1 MFNISKNQ
9 AIMAGIPQIK
19 LVFDRRKTASA
30 TTKGSVEIEVT
41 WKRERIRLSTGVSV
55 LKQQWKGSEVVNH
68 PEAAEL
74 NAKIRSLLKTMQDKF
89 NHMAE
94 SNSEINLSV
103 LKATRKAKVIGG
115 RTDFLDWLEDRIAKR
130 LIKESTRK
138 HHMTVLKSLREF
150 GKIKT
155 FTDVTSR
162 NIKLWDDYIR
172 SLDKVNCQA
181 SVHGY
186 HKRLRPYMQEAL
198 ELQLIDTNPY
208 ANVKI
213 PRGKSEGIR
222 FLSEEERDRIEELEL
237 FGMMEK
243 TRDMFIF
250 SCYTGLAYSDLIKI
264 KKEDVFQKGDDYCIR
279 DRRTK
284 TGNQYTI
291 VLLPKALAILRKYN
305 FNLNL
310 LSNQKCNEQL
320 KLIAHM
326 AKIHINLT
334 MHFGRHTFATWALSK
349 GVGIQVVSKMLSH
362 ADISMTEKY
371 AQVLQTSVYEGY
383 DLLK

>member
-1 MFNISKNQ
+1 
-9 AIMAGIPQIK
+9 MAGIPQIK
-19 LVFDRRKTASA
+19 LIFDRRKTASA

-41 WKRERIRLSTGVSV
+41 WKKERVRLSTGVSV
-55 LKQQWKGSEVVNH
+55 LKQQWKGGEVVNH
-68 PEAAEL
+68 PDEDEL
-74 NAKIRSLLKTMQDKF
+74 NAKIRSLMKTMQEKL

-94 SNSEINLSV
+94 SNGEINLSV

-130 LIKESTRK
+130 PIKESTRK

-186 HKRLRPYMQEAL
+186 HKRLRPYIQEAL
-198 ELQLIDTNPY
+198 ELQLIDVNPY

-222 FLSEEERDRIEELEL
+222 FLTEEERNRIEELEL
-237 FGMMEK
+237 FGMMET

-264 KKEDVFQKGDDYCIR
+264 KKEDVFQKGDDFCIR
-279 DRRTK
+279 DKRTK

-291 VLLPKALAILRKYN
+291 VLLPKALAILRKYDY
-305 FNLNL
+305 NLNR

-334 MHFGRHTFATWALSK
+334 MHVGRHTFATWALSK

-362 ADISMTEKY
+362 SDISMTEKY
-371 AQVLQTSVYEGY
+371 AQVLQSSVYEGY

>member
-1 MFNISKNQ
+1 
-9 AIMAGIPQIK
+9 MAGIPQIK
-19 LVFDRRKTASA
+19 LIFDRRKTASA

-41 WKRERIRLSTGVSV
+41 WKKERVRLSTGVSV
-55 LKQQWKGSEVVNH
+55 LKQQWKGGEVVNH
-68 PEAAEL
+68 PEEDEL
-74 NAKIRSLLKTMQDKF
+74 NAKIRSLMKTMQEKL

-94 SNSEINLSV
+94 SNGEINLSV

-130 LIKESTRK
+130 PIKESTRK

-186 HKRLRPYMQEAL
+186 HKRLRPYIQEAL
-198 ELQLIDTNPY
+198 ELQLIDVNPY

-222 FLSEEERDRIEELEL
+222 FLTEEERDRIEELEL
-237 FGMMEK
+237 FGMMET

-264 KKEDVFQKGDDYCIR
+264 KKEDVFQKGDDFCIR
-279 DRRTK
+279 DKRTK

-291 VLLPKALAILRKYN
+291 VLLPKALAILRKYDY
-305 FNLNL
+305 NLNR

-326 AKIHINLT
+326 ANIHINLT
-334 MHFGRHTFATWALSK
+334 MHVGRHTFATWALSK

-362 ADISMTEKY
+362 SDISMTEKY
-371 AQVLQTSVYEGY
+371 AQVLQSSVYEGY
-383 DLLK
+383 NLLK

>member
-1 MFNISKNQ
+1 
-9 AIMAGIPQIK
+9 MAGIPQIK

-41 WKRERIRLSTGVSV
+41 WKRERVRLSTGVSV

-74 NAKIRSLLKTMQDKF
+74 NAKIRSLLRTMQDKL

-130 LIKESTRK
+130 PIKESTRK

-150 GKIKT
+150 EKIKT

-181 SVHGY
+181 SIHGY
-186 HKRLRPYMQEAL
+186 HKRLRPYIQEAL
-198 ELQLIDTNPY
+198 ELQLIDVNPY

-222 FLSEEERDRIEELEL
+222 FLTEEERDRIEELEL

-279 DRRTK
+279 DKRTK

-326 AKIHINLT
+326 AQIHINLT
-334 MHFGRHTFATWALSK
+334 MHVGRHTFATWALSK

-371 AQVLQTSVYEGY
+371 AKVLQTRVYEGY

>member
-1 MFNISKNQ
+1 
-9 AIMAGIPQIK
+9 MAGIPQIK
-19 LVFDRRKTASA
+19 LIFDRRKTASA

-41 WKRERIRLSTGVSV
+41 WKKERVRLSTGVSV
-55 LKQQWKGSEVVNH
+55 LKQQWKGGEVVNH
-68 PEAAEL
+68 PEEDEL
-74 NAKIRSLLKTMQDKF
+74 NAKIRSLMKTMQEKL

-94 SNSEINLSV
+94 SNGEINLSV

-130 LIKESTRK
+130 PIKESTRK

-186 HKRLRPYMQEAL
+186 HKRLRPYIQEAL
-198 ELQLIDTNPY
+198 ELQLIDVNPY

-222 FLSEEERDRIEELEL
+222 FLTEEERNRIEELEL
-237 FGMMEK
+237 FGMMET

-264 KKEDVFQKGDDYCIR
+264 KKEDVFQKGDDFCIR
-279 DRRTK
+279 DKRTK

-291 VLLPKALAILRKYN
+291 VLLPKALAILRKYDY
-305 FNLNL
+305 NLNR

-334 MHFGRHTFATWALSK
+334 MHVGRHTFATWALSK

-362 ADISMTEKY
+362 SDISMTEKY
-371 AQVLQTSVYEGY
+371 AQVLQSSVYEGY

>member
-1 MFNISKNQ
+1 
-9 AIMAGIPQIK
+9 MAGIPQIK
-19 LVFDRRKTASA
+19 LIFDRRKTASA

-41 WKRERIRLSTGVSV
+41 WNRERIRLSTGVSV
-55 LKQQWKGSEVVNH
+55 LKQQWKGGEVVNH
-68 PEAAEL
+68 PETDEL
-74 NAKIRSLLKTMQDKF
+74 NAKIRGLMKTMQEKL

-94 SNSEINLSV
+94 SNGEINLSV

-130 LIKESTRK
+130 PIKESTRK

-150 GKIKT
+150 GRIKT
-155 FTDVTSR
+155 FADVTSR
-162 NIKLWDDYIR
+162 NIKLWDDHIR

-186 HKRLRPYMQEAL
+186 HKRLRPYIQEAL

-222 FLSEEERDRIEELEL
+222 FLTEEERNRIENLEL
-237 FGMMEK
+237 FGMMET

-250 SCYTGLAYSDLIKI
+250 SCYTGLAYSDLVKI
-264 KKEDVFQKGDDYCIR
+264 TKADIFQQGDNFCIR
-279 DRRTK
+279 DKRNK
-284 TGNQYTI
+284 TGSQYTI

-326 AKIHINLT
+326 ANIHLNLT
-334 MHFGRHTFATWALSK
+334 MHVGRHTFATWALSK
-349 GVGIQVVSKMLSH
+349 GVGIQVVSKMLAH

-371 AQVLQTSVYEGY
+371 AHVLQSSVYEGY

>member
-1 MFNISKNQ
+1 
-9 AIMAGIPQIK
+9 MAGIPLIK
-19 LVFDRRKTASA
+19 LVFDRRKTALS
-30 TTKGSVEIEVT
+30 TTKGTVEIEISCN
-41 WKRERIRLSTGVSV
+41 RERIRLSSGVSL
-55 LKQQWKGSEVVNH
+55 LKQQWKGNEVVNH
-68 PEAAEL
+68 PDAAEL
-74 NAKIRSLLKTMQDKF
+74 NAKIRGLLRTMQEKI
-89 NHMAE
+89 NYMAG
-94 SNSEINLSV
+94 SSVGLDLAV
-103 LKATRKAKVIGG
+103 LKKTRKANVIGG
-115 RTDFLDWLEDRIAKR
+115 RTDFLDWLEDRISR
-130 LIKESTRK
+130 RPIKESTRK
-138 HHMTVLKSLREF
+138 HHRTVLKSLRDF

-162 NIKLWDDYIR
+162 NIKLWDDYIC
-172 SLDKVNCQA
+172 SLDKVNCQT

-186 HKRLRPYMQEAL
+186 HKRLRPYIQEAL
-198 ELQLIDTNPY
+198 ELQIIDVKPY

-222 FLSEEERDRIEELEL
+222 FLTAEERDRIEELEL

-264 KKEDVFQKGDDYCIR
+264 KKEDVFKRGDDFCIR
-279 DRRTK
+279 DMRTK

-334 MHFGRHTFATWALSK
+334 MLVGRLHCEALLGQPYNK
-349 GVGIQVVSKMLSH
+349 L
-362 ADISMTEKY
+362 
-371 AQVLQTSVYEGY
+371 
-383 DLLK
+383 

>member
-1 MFNISKNQ
+1 
-9 AIMAGIPQIK
+9 MAGIPQIK

-41 WKRERIRLSTGVSV
+41 WKRERVRLSTGVSV

-74 NAKIRSLLKTMQDKF
+74 NAKIRSLLRTMQDKL

-130 LIKESTRK
+130 PIKESTRK

-186 HKRLRPYMQEAL
+186 HKRLRPYIQEAL
-198 ELQLIDTNPY
+198 ELQLIDANPY

-222 FLSEEERDRIEELEL
+222 FLTEEERDRIEELEL

-279 DRRTK
+279 DKRTK

-326 AKIHINLT
+326 AQIHINLT
-334 MHFGRHTFATWALSK
+334 MHVGRHTFATWALSK

-371 AQVLQTSVYEGY
+371 AKVLQTSVYEGY

>member
-1 MFNISKNQ
+1 
-9 AIMAGIPQIK
+9 MAGIPQIK

-41 WKRERIRLSTGVSV
+41 WKRERVRLSTGVSV

-74 NAKIRSLLKTMQDKF
+74 NAKIRSLLRTMQDKL
-89 NHMAE
+89 NHMSE

-130 LIKESTRK
+130 PIKESTRK

-181 SVHGY
+181 SIHGY
-186 HKRLRPYMQEAL
+186 HKRLRPYIQEAL
-198 ELQLIDTNPY
+198 ELQLIDANPY

-222 FLSEEERDRIEELEL
+222 FLTEEERDRIEELEL

-279 DRRTK
+279 DKRTK

-326 AKIHINLT
+326 AQIHINLT
-334 MHFGRHTFATWALSK
+334 MHVGRHTFATWALSK

-371 AQVLQTSVYEGY
+371 AKVLQTSVYEGY

>member
-1 MFNISKNQ
+1 
-9 AIMAGIPQIK
+9 MAGIPQIK

-41 WKRERIRLSTGVSV
+41 WKRERVRLSTGVSV

-74 NAKIRSLLKTMQDKF
+74 NAKIRSLLRTMQDKL

-130 LIKESTRK
+130 PIKESTRK

-150 GKIKT
+150 EKIKT

-181 SVHGY
+181 SIHGY
-186 HKRLRPYMQEAL
+186 HKRLRPYIQEAL
-198 ELQLIDTNPY
+198 ELQLIDVNPY

-222 FLSEEERDRIEELEL
+222 FLTEEERDRIEELEL

-279 DRRTK
+279 DKRTK

-326 AKIHINLT
+326 AQIHINLT
-334 MHFGRHTFATWALSK
+334 MHVGRHTFATWALSK

-371 AQVLQTSVYEGY
+371 AKVL
-383 DLLK
+383 

>member
-1 MFNISKNQ
+1 
-9 AIMAGIPQIK
+9 MAGIPQIK
-19 LVFDRRKTASA
+19 LIFDRRKTASA
-30 TTKGSVEIEVT
+30 TTKGSIEIEVT
-41 WKRERIRLSTGVSV
+41 WKKERVRLSTGVSV
-55 LKQQWKGSEVVNH
+55 LKQQWKGGEVVNH
-68 PEAAEL
+68 PDEDEL
-74 NAKIRSLLKTMQDKF
+74 NAKIRSLMKTMQEKL

-94 SNSEINLSV
+94 SNGEINLSV

-130 LIKESTRK
+130 PIKESTRK

-186 HKRLRPYMQEAL
+186 HKRLRPYIQEAL
-198 ELQLIDTNPY
+198 ELQLIDVNPY

-222 FLSEEERDRIEELEL
+222 FLTEEERNRIEELEL
-237 FGMMEK
+237 FGMMET

-264 KKEDVFQKGDDYCIR
+264 KKEDVFQKGDDFCIR
-279 DRRTK
+279 DKRTK

-291 VLLPKALAILRKYN
+291 VLLPKALAILRKYDY
-305 FNLNL
+305 NLNR

-334 MHFGRHTFATWALSK
+334 MHVGRHTFATWALSK

-362 ADISMTEKY
+362 SDISMTEKY
-371 AQVLQTSVYEGY
+371 AQVLQSSVYEGY

>member
-1 MFNISKNQ
+1 
-9 AIMAGIPQIK
+9 MAGIPQIK
-19 LVFDRRKTASA
+19 LIFDRRKTASA
-30 TTKGSVEIEVT
+30 TTKGSIEIEVT
-41 WKRERIRLSTGVSV
+41 WKKERVRLSTGVSV
-55 LKQQWKGSEVVNH
+55 LKQQWKGGEVVNH
-68 PEAAEL
+68 PEEDEL
-74 NAKIRSLLKTMQDKF
+74 NAKIRSLMKTMQEKL

-94 SNSEINLSV
+94 SNGEINLSV

-130 LIKESTRK
+130 PIKESTRK

-186 HKRLRPYMQEAL
+186 HKRLRPYIQEAL
-198 ELQLIDTNPY
+198 ELQLIDVNPY

-222 FLSEEERDRIEELEL
+222 FLTEEERNRIEELEL
-237 FGMMEK
+237 FGMMET

-264 KKEDVFQKGDDYCIR
+264 KKEDVFQKGDDFCIR
-279 DRRTK
+279 DKRTK

-291 VLLPKALAILRKYN
+291 VLLPKALAILRKYDY
-305 FNLNL
+305 NLNR

-334 MHFGRHTFATWALSK
+334 MHVGRHTFATWALSK

-362 ADISMTEKY
+362 SDISMTEKY
-371 AQVLQTSVYEGY
+371 AQVLQSSVYEGY